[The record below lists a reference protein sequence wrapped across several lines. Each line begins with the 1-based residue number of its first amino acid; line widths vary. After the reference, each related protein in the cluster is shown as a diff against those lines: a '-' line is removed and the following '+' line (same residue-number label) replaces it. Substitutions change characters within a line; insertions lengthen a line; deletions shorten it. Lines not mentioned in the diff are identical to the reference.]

1 MNKFLLSIANDVMD
15 VSPVL
20 RETFLGARSIYKHL
34 AFVQTLTRHEN
45 RVALVFDVPEIPKL
59 VVVIL
64 NKTLNAKQVVSNLR
78 KELYAPVYERTAAA
92 SYLAVK
98 KWHSRYRIPRRSFT
112 RSTAYDYHLT
122 VFKSTPN
129 YYSWSV
135 RHGDAFR
142 AYFAATRP
150 CRYVDVY
157 PCAPTHIL
165 NISEFISGLNTYGE
179 FTV

>member
-157 PCAPTHIL
+157 PCAPTQIL
-165 NISEFISGLNTYGE
+165 NISEFVCELNTYGE

>member
-1 MNKFLLSIANDVMD
+1 MHKFLLDLANSVRD

-20 RETFLGARSIYKHL
+20 RESCLGARSLYKHL
-34 AFVQTLTRHEN
+34 AFVQTLIQHEN
-45 RVALVFDVPEIPKL
+45 RIALVFDVPEIPKL

-64 NKTLNAKQVVSNLR
+64 NKTLNAKQVVSYLQ
-78 KELYAPVYERTAAA
+78 KELHAPVYERTAAA

-98 KWHSRYRIPRRSFT
+98 KWHSRYRVPRRSFT
-112 RSTAYDYHLT
+112 RSTAYDYYLT

-142 AYFAATRP
+142 AYFASTRP

-157 PCAPTHIL
+157 PCTPSNIL
-165 NISEFISGLNTYGE
+165 NVSEFISGLSTYGE